1 MKLWTITKGV
11 RKSERMEARQK
22 RPYRKNQCPAV
33 LSNAWQC
40 LALPTNAYQCLA
52 VPTNAYQCLAV
63 PTKAWQYL
71 QKDKEKEKEKKKE
84 IKKEKKREREK
95 IGILTHTLFLL
106 PV

>member
-11 RKSERMEARQK
+11 RKSERMEASQK

-52 VPTNAYQCLAV
+52 VPTNA
-63 PTKAWQYL
+63 WQYL
-71 QKDKEKEKEKKKE
+71 QKEKEKEKKKE

>member
-52 VPTNAYQCLAV
+52 VPTNA
-63 PTKAWQYL
+63 WQYL
-71 QKDKEKEKEKKKE
+71 QKEKEKEKKKE

>member
-52 VPTNAYQCLAV
+52 VPTNA
-63 PTKAWQYL
+63 WQYL
-71 QKDKEKEKEKKKE
+71 QKEKEKKKE

>member
-52 VPTNAYQCLAV
+52 VPTNA
-63 PTKAWQYL
+63 WQYL
-71 QKDKEKEKEKKKE
+71 QKEKEKEKKKE

-95 IGILTHTLFLL
+95 IGILTHTIFLL